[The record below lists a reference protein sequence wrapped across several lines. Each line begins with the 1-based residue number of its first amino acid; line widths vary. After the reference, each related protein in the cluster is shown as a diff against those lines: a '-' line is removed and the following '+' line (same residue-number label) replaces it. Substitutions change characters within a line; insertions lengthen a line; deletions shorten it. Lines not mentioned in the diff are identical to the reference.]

1 MSQRG
6 FSVFH
11 FTSGTLPFF
20 YIMLTIDQARKDF
33 DKLLTVPCGT
43 VVTVGFGGRTAQ
55 ALKSTSRDSVT
66 INEYGETIGTF
77 FTIRMRSDAFNTMP
91 KEKDTL
97 TIDGTEFQVA
107 ENSLSGFGGIYR
119 AHILDKD
126 V

>member
-1 MSQRG
+1 
-6 FSVFH
+6 
-11 FTSGTLPFF
+11 
-20 YIMLTIDQARKDF
+20 MLAIDQARLDL
-33 DKLLTVPCGT
+33 DKLITVPCGT

-77 FTIRMRSDAFNTMP
+77 FTIRMRSDAFTTMP

-97 TIDGTEFQVA
+97 SINGTEFQVA